1 MLSPSR
7 LPLPYD
13 FFPQGFVRRLTRP
26 IQSEASMIVW
36 FRRHPI
42 LTWAI
47 AWGVTGMGLFISDI
61 ASDPRHGPLWA
72 SIVFGMLAWAWA
84 GALTFHGEL
93 RRRGLLS
100 WGFAYAIAYGLA
112 MLWTWGWSGREGLQL
127 WGTLFVW
134 SLGTASGPLL
144 SGFMHAPR
152 RPHIGLAF
160 LAAQWGLTV
169 FAGAIV
175 GFFGGYFLVA
185 VADIATRSLGNE
197 RLLLTL
203 GVALGT
209 SLGGVLVGAAG
220 MTVRDRIMGMS
231 ADDPFQTEMP

>member
-1 MLSPSR
+1 M
-7 LPLPYD
+7 
-13 FFPQGFVRRLTRP
+13 
-26 IQSEASMIVW
+26 
-36 FRRHPI
+36 
-42 LTWAI
+42 
-47 AWGVTGMGLFISDI
+47 
-61 ASDPRHGPLWA
+61 LWA
-72 SIVFGMLAWAWA
+72 
-84 GALTFHGEL
+84 
-93 RRRGLLS
+93 
-100 WGFAYAIAYGLA
+100 
-112 MLWTWGWSGREGLQL
+112 WGWSGREGLQL

-134 SLGTASGPLL
+134 SLGTAVGPLL

-152 RPHIGLAF
+152 RSHIGLA
-160 LAAQWGLTV
+160 LPAAQWGLTV

-197 RLLLTL
+197 RFLLTL

>member
-1 MLSPSR
+1 
-7 LPLPYD
+7 
-13 FFPQGFVRRLTRP
+13 
-26 IQSEASMIVW
+26 MIVW

-72 SIVFGMLAWAWA
+72 SIVYGVLAWAWA
-84 GALTFHGEL
+84 GALTFHGGL
-93 RRRGLLS
+93 RRRGLLI
-100 WGFAYAIAYGLA
+100 WGLTYATAYGLA
-112 MLWTWGWSGREGLQL
+112 TLWAWSYQDHGL
-127 WGTLFVW
+127 WDTIMVW
-134 SLGTASGPLL
+134 SVGTSLGPLL
-144 SGFMHAPR
+144 SGFMVAPR
-152 RPHIGLAF
+152 RPRIGLS
-160 LAAQWGLTV
+160 LLTVQWGLTV
-169 FAGAIV
+169 LAGAIV

-209 SLGGVLVGAAG
+209 SLGGVLVGAVG